1 MNRKSLFFL
10 GIFVLVLICASSIAL
25 APAGGREDPLPSS
38 SFIVEIDGI
47 TTSSFV
53 SVEGIGSDLEVVE
66 YRSGSEKN
74 EVHLVPG
81 LARAG
86 PITLKRYLDENDELW
101 NWFKDTRDNS
111 VSRISMSVVILDRNH
126 EEKVRYNFHEC
137 WPSEYYLEPL
147 ESKPSDVALEVIVIQ
162 YESMERAE

>member
-10 GIFVLVLICASSIAL
+10 GIFLVVLICASSIAL
-25 APAGGREDPLPSS
+25 APAGGKKDPLPSS
-38 SFIVEIDGI
+38 NFIVEIEGI

-53 SVEGIGSDLEVVE
+53 YVEGIGSDLEVVE
-66 YRSGSEKN
+66 YRLGSEKN

-86 PITLKRYLDENDELW
+86 PLTLKRYLDDNDELW
-101 NWFKDTRDNS
+101 KWFKATRDNA
-111 VSRISMSVVILDRNH
+111 VSRKSMSVIITDRNR
-126 EEKVRYNFHEC
+126 EEQVRYNFHEC